1 MEVRPVRDEEAAA
14 VLDLWEAAGLA
25 HDRATQSP
33 RLAGHRR
40 ADPELVLVAV
50 DDGGSVLGTV
60 TGAFDGVRGWV
71 YRLAV
76 LSASRRSGVA
86 TALVAEVERRLEE
99 RGATAIC
106 LLVHGANTGG
116 ISFWDTLGYDVLP
129 DVVYVK
135 KTLRGG

>member
-1 MEVRPVRDEEAAA
+1 MEIRPAADADAGA
-14 VLDLWEAAGLA
+14 VLALWESAGLV

-40 ADPELVLVAV
+40 ADPELVLVA
-50 DDGGSVLGTV
+50 DDGGDVVGTV

-76 LSASRRSGVA
+76 RDDRRRAGVA
-86 TALVAEVERRLEE
+86 TALASEIERRLSD
-99 RGATAIC
+99 RGAMAIC
-106 LLVHGANTGG
+106 LLVHGANDGG
-116 ISFWDTLGYDVLP
+116 LSFWRSAGYDLLP

-135 KTLRGG
+135 KTLREG